1 MRKKLLLGALLLAT
15 SAFAEMEV
23 ERGYGNIE
31 FSASYNYTS
40 SNVKGF
46 DILKEMHKYEENQNI
61 FLFNE
66 ISTINLDKNDIFRPY
81 FVGESRKDYNNIGGG
96 MLIFH
101 SFQENKYIG
110 LQVDGRKVNF
120 KNKKIDQ
127 EKISTNRGM
136 VRILYT
142 EIGENR
148 KNLLISPY
156 YIFDNLKN
164 VRNRGVGIYVRQE
177 IPLNLSSYNLIEDGL
192 TGYIEADAHRNK
204 IRRDKNNKIS
214 NKNDSISLGAGLI
227 YSPIES
233 YENGNLKIKPEVTLG
248 YSREFLE
255 KRKYK
260 SFNEKETNVDILKVG
275 IGVNIEYKNVTLN
288 VEDTYEKSLN
298 SRNYENRVSGK
309 LTYKF

>member
-1 MRKKLLLGALLLAT
+1 MRKVLLLGMLLVAA
-15 SAFAEMEV
+15 SSFAEMEV

-31 FSASYNYTS
+31 FSASYKYTS
-40 SNVKGF
+40 SNVKEF
-46 DILKEMHKYEENQNI
+46 NILRELHKYEENQNA
-61 FLFNE
+61 FLFKE
-66 ISTINLDKNDIFRPY
+66 ISTISLDKNDIFRPY
-81 FVGESRKDYNNIGGG
+81 FVGENRKDYNNIGGG
-96 MLIFH
+96 ILVFH

-120 KNKKIDQ
+120 KNKKTDQ

-148 KNLLISPY
+148 KNFLISPY

-164 VRNRGVGIYVRQE
+164 VRNRGVGIYAREE
-177 IPLNLSSYNLIEDGL
+177 IPLNFSKYNLIEDGL

-204 IRRDKNNKIS
+204 IRRDKNNKIG

-227 YSPIES
+227 YSPIED
-233 YENGNLKIKPEVTLG
+233 YENGNLKIKPKAILG
-248 YSREFLE
+248 YNREFLE

-260 SFNEKETNVDILKVG
+260 SFNEKETNVDTLK
-275 IGVNIEYKNVTLN
+275 IGAGFDIDYKNITLN
-288 VEDTYEKSLN
+288 IEDTYEKSLN
-298 SRNYENRVSGK
+298 SRNYENRISGK
-309 LTYKF
+309 LIYKF

>member
-1 MRKKLLLGALLLAT
+1 MRKVLLLGMLLVAA
-15 SAFAEMEV
+15 SSFAEMEV

-40 SNVKGF
+40 SNVKEF
-46 DILKEMHKYEENQNI
+46 NILRELHKYEENQNA
-61 FLFNE
+61 FLFKE
-66 ISTINLDKNDIFRPY
+66 ISTINLDKNDIFRSY
-81 FVGESRKDYNNIGGG
+81 FVGENRKDYNNIGGG
-96 MLIFH
+96 ILVFH

-120 KNKKIDQ
+120 KNKKTDQ

-148 KNLLISPY
+148 KNFLISPY

-164 VRNRGVGIYVRQE
+164 VRNRGVGIYAREE
-177 IPLNLSSYNLIEDGL
+177 IPLNLSKYNLIEDGL

-204 IRRDKNNKIS
+204 TRRDKNNKIG
-214 NKNDSISLGAGLI
+214 NKNDSISLGAGVI
-227 YSPIES
+227 YSPIED
-233 YENGNLKIKPEVTLG
+233 YENGNLKIKPKAILG
-248 YSREFLE
+248 YNREFLE

-260 SFNEKETNVDILKVG
+260 SFNEKETNVDTLK
-275 IGVNIEYKNVTLN
+275 IGAGFDIDYKNITLN
-288 VEDTYEKSLN
+288 IEDTYEKSLN
-298 SRNYENRVSGK
+298 SRNYENRISGK
-309 LTYKF
+309 LIYKF